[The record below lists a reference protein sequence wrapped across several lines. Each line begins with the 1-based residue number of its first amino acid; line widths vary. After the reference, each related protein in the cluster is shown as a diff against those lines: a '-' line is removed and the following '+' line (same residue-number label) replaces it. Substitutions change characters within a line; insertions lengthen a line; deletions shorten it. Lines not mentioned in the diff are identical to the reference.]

1 MSHRLAAAPI
11 AIVIATALISLAEQV
26 RADSP
31 AGGAS
36 VRVIARMASADRI
49 EFGLRVDGR
58 TELPQLRFVSRSVE
72 DHRWLRSSAIELD
85 GGRSVQVLARR
96 LADGRFETALRIVG
110 VDGILQ
116 PRLRFIAAGL
126 THNRWLRS
134 SETIIPA
141 ADAEPGEAVAGR
153 EVLTTGSD
161 HSCAVTAEGSLECWG
176 SNEFGQSDP
185 PAGQYSEV
193 SAGSTH
199 TCALTVAGEVRCWG
213 APNDARIAAPQG
225 RYTSIDA
232 GYDHT
237 CALSESGEIA
247 CWGWNED
254 GQATPPSGRF
264 TAVSAGRWH
273 SCALDDAGELTCWG
287 WNGYGQLDAPAA
299 ITTHRLA
306 PACRSPAR

>member
-72 DHRWLRSSAIELD
+72 DHRWLRSSAIELGD
-85 GGRSVQVLARR
+85 GRSVQVLARR

-134 SETIIPA
+134 SEIIIPA
-141 ADAEPGEAVAGR
+141 ADAEPGETVAGR

-161 HSCAVTAEGSLECWG
+161 HSCAVTADGSLECWG

-199 TCALTVAGEVRCWG
+199 TCALNVAGEVRCWG
-213 APNDARIAAPQG
+213 APGDARTAASARSLHVDRRRLRPHLRGLRVG
-225 RYTSIDA
+225 RDRVL
-232 GYDHT
+232 G
-237 CALSESGEIA
+237 LER
-247 CWGWNED
+247 GWPGHSSV
-254 GQATPPSGRF
+254 GQLHGGQRRPLAQLRARRRGGADLLGRQRLG
-264 TAVSAGRWH
+264 TVGSAG
-273 SCALDDAGELTCWG
+273 G
-287 WNGYGQLDAPAA
+287 
-299 ITTHRLA
+299 
-306 PACRSPAR
+306 